1 MASIRV
7 VSAECNEI
15 VEIMVFEMCNNDTAV
30 QKLAFQRME
39 IALKR
44 LIFLVFL
51 VCNNFICVIVYAPSD
66 CFYRT
71 F

>member
-15 VEIMVFEMCNNDTAV
+15 VEIMVFEMRNNDTAV

-44 LIFLVFL
+44 LNVLGQLLVFL
-51 VCNNFICVIVYAPSD
+51 SD
-66 CFYRT
+66 LAVLLF
-71 F
+71 